1 MELLAIPGGVS
12 ANFALEVTEIHSTL
26 KRDFEGNLDTVN
38 QVQDDDYCIVC

>member
-26 KRDFEGNLDTVN
+26 KRDFEGNLDTVLK
-38 QVQDDDYCIVC
+38 YKKMMTTE